1 LIQQLR
7 ENSIATGY
15 SAIFG
20 QQKAKDFMSRCLQS
34 GRMSHAMIFRGPD
47 GVGKQLFGRGLAAVV
62 NCRDRQGERSCGV
75 CPSCRKYLS
84 GNHPDFTILRP
95 EKGAIKIDR
104 IRELCK
110 SLAYPPY
117 ESAMRVVLLEDVHT
131 MRQEAANALLKTLEE
146 PPENNLLIL
155 TADSSQEVLST
166 ILSRCQSV
174 PFYPLSLAE
183 AAQVI
188 KLYADEL
195 AEGEAEVLARLA
207 EGSPGKALALKHA
220 GLPALLDKVVD
231 LLCDPAGRQPDKVTK
246 VLLLADDMASL
257 KEDLIHFL
265 SLLRLW
271 LRDAL
276 FEFYGIEDDSEESRV
291 RVGKAKR
298 PPKDWSSEEL
308 FAKLQAIDR
317 AEKELSRNCNRSLV
331 CEVLL
336 FALQN
341 EWVKDPSNIEM

>member
-1 LIQQLR
+1 MITQHK
-7 ENSIATGY
+7 EDNIASGY
-15 SAIFG
+15 HGILG
-20 QQKAKDFMSRCLQS
+20 QQKAKGFLTRCLQS

-47 GVGKQLFGRGLAAVV
+47 GVGKQLFARGLAAVV
-62 NCRDRQGERSCGV
+62 NCRNRQGNRSCGV
-75 CPSCRKYLS
+75 CTSCRKYLS
-84 GNHPDFTILRP
+84 GNHPDFTVLQP
-95 EKGAIKIDR
+95 EKGTIKIDR

-174 PFYPLSLAE
+174 PFYPLSLE
-183 AAQVI
+183 EGAQVI
-188 KLYADEL
+188 QLHADDL
-195 AEGEAEVLARLA
+195 TEGEAHLLTRLA

-220 GLPALLDKVVD
+220 ELPAMLDRVID
-231 LLCDPAGRQPDKVTK
+231 MLCDPAGRQPNKVTN
-246 VLLLADDMASL
+246 VLLLADEMASL
-257 KEDLIHFL
+257 KENLPHLF

-271 LRDAL
+271 LRDVL
-276 FEFYGIEDDSEESRV
+276 FAFYGLEVEGHAGES
-291 RVGKAKR
+291 GGGISKKR
-298 PPKDWSSEEL
+298 LKDWSSEDL

-341 EWVKDPSNIEM
+341 E